1 MARIK
6 FGALVTSG
14 SGSVGGHT
22 IQNSK
27 GGMQLRTKPS
37 YKGRP
42 SFAQS
47 LIRSYNSK
55 LQEGWRLLTDT
66 QRKEWDTFAF
76 SHSISN
82 QKGTD
87 HFISGH
93 SLWLKYNFEYISHNL
108 PFISSPFL
116 YTGVFPGPELILNGS
131 FVDESIWKFT
141 SNFFWGL
148 NHASFS
154 ALASSYISQA
164 VVICN
169 ACIFTLSFDIIG
181 VGASALLYFR
191 NDAFASLFEPPYNT
205 YFPFSEGSHSIQLTS
220 KATSTQFVA
229 YASAGGTPFDI
240 TNISFRLTSV

>member
-66 QRKEWDTFAF
+66 QRKEWDVFAF

-93 SLWLKYNFEYISHNL
+93 SLWLKFQFPYISNGFAFQPSPYIARYGPLSSELVDQIAWCAVGL
-108 PFISSPFL
+108 PFWDLVQGSWYGDGSSLISPDS
-116 YTGVFPGPELILNGS
+116 
-131 FVDESIWKFT
+131 
-141 SNFFWGL
+141 
-148 NHASFS
+148 
-154 ALASSYISQA
+154 
-164 VVICN
+164 
-169 ACIFTLSFDIIG
+169 
-181 VGASALLYFR
+181 SALLRHRSFW
-191 NDAFASLFEPPYNT
+191 SVGST
-205 YFPFSEGSHSIQLTS
+205 YRVVVSVVQ
-220 KATSTQFVA
+220 
-229 YASAGGTPFDI
+229 SAGRLYLPYDGVNSVKSSFSSGTYSYDYTPAADDKLYFY
-240 TNISFRLTSV
+240 SLGFLGSVTALSIKLHL